1 MHGRHRQGFY
11 NLRVDKRPALDS
23 MSRSTYTMDIVDNTV
38 NITVKTVRY
47 EILETDP
54 YWHTIDMKIKRHY
67 SEANDLQFT
76 VFLDEHLVDM
86 NRKVTVMVN
95 GRKVFAGKLKSNI
108 QNMAESVATFGDPC
122 RIYPAAVQVKL

>member
-1 MHGRHRQGFY
+1 
-11 NLRVDKRPALDS
+11 
-23 MSRSTYTMDIVDNTV
+23 
-38 NITVKTVRY
+38 
-47 EILETDP
+47 
-54 YWHTIDMKIKRHY
+54 MKIKRHY

>member
-1 MHGRHRQGFY
+1 
-11 NLRVDKRPALDS
+11 
-23 MSRSTYTMDIVDNTV
+23 MDIVDNTV

-54 YWHTIDMKIKRHY
+54 YWHTIDMKIQRHY
-67 SEANDLQFT
+67 SEASDLQFT

>member
-11 NLRVDKRPALDS
+11 KLRVDKRPALDS

-86 NRKVTVMVN
+86 NRKVTIIVN
-95 GRKVFAGKLKSNI
+95 GHKVFAGKLKTNI